1 MKKEEEFLEVA
12 EEHIFSMGLPDSG
25 TRLCLSNMK
34 FGLAKIH
41 CWQRKMGLSPLA
53 TFIATPDAT
62 VTRNRGRWDSGFGYG
77 GKVSWGQ
84 GDQEVVF
91 LEIKPNACGMLV
103 GGLERLPTENE
114 LLERVDSFQKKSS
127 YRRGVKLEWDFSQG
141 NHFIE
146 VFSVRPKEQISF
158 PPWVFI
164 IHGSAGELKDDSAM
178 GYGLYWNDSSR
189 LRQEAQVMRTPF
201 GLLYLLEGKKALD
214 YLEFYRFAD
223 EFSKEK
229 RQLVADHLFG
239 DFHLISNET
248 HQGLLNC
255 NEVILGCHYI
265 KDTDTLYPLTLRADI
280 PAYLL
285 RGKKNL
291 KNRAI
296 EALGFT
302 EKAREWGVYDRL
314 SCANII
320 PHGGGYVFPQM
331 SKVERIYRLGGKR
344 YFRIAAPGRNRTILS
359 NIRGMPYQY
368 RGKEVLDKIVEL
380 NLGEVVAELH
390 PLWTIQV

>member
-1 MKKEEEFLEVA
+1 MKKEKEFLEVA
-12 EEHIFSMGLPDSG
+12 EEHIFSMGVSDVGAHLS
-25 TRLCLSNMK
+25 LSNMK

-41 CWQRKMGLSPLA
+41 HWQRKMGLSPLA

-62 VTRNRGRWDSGFGYG
+62 VTRNRSRWDSGFGYG
-77 GKVSWGQ
+77 GKVSWGK

-91 LEIKPNACGMLV
+91 LEVKPNSCGMLV

-127 YRRGVKLEWDFSQG
+127 YSRGVKLEWDFSQG

-146 VFSVRPKEQISF
+146 VFSVRPKEQISL
-158 PPWVFI
+158 PPRVFI
-164 IHGSAGELKDDSAM
+164 IHGSASELKDDSAM

-201 GLLYLLEGKKALD
+201 GSLYLLEGKKALD

-229 RQLVADHLFG
+229 RKLVADHLFG
-239 DFHLISNET
+239 NFRLISNET
-248 HQGLLNC
+248 HQGMLNC
-255 NEVILGCHYI
+255 NEVLLGCHYI
-265 KDTDTLYPLTLRADI
+265 RDTDTLYPLTLRADI
-280 PAYLL
+280 PSYLL
-285 RGKKNL
+285 RGKRNL
-291 KNRAI
+291 KDRI
-296 EALGFT
+296 IKTLQFDQ
-302 EKAREWGVYDRL
+302 KAREWGTYQRL
-314 SCANII
+314 SCANVL
-320 PHGGGYVFPQM
+320 PHGGGYVFPQI
-331 SKVERIYRLGGKR
+331 SKIERIYRLKGKR
-344 YFRIAAPGRNRTILS
+344 YFRVVSPEGSKTIFS

-368 RGKEVLDKIVEL
+368 RGKEVLDKTVEL
-380 NLGEVVAELH
+380 NLGEVVAELY